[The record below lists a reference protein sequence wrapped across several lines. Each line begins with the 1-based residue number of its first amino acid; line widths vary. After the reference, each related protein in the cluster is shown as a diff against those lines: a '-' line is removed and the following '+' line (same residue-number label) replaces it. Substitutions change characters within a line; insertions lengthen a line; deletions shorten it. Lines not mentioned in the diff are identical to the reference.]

1 MVFLQEM
8 RWNLLPPGI
17 SSTFASLPGPPGP
30 PREDIRGVPAG
41 EGIQQRPL
49 EAGKCGSRGLHGH
62 CRLGLVCKSFS
73 RAFPG
78 WMAHFFQAGCLM
90 FVVCPAVP
98 EPFGGAIIIGQESI
112 TYHNGDKYLAIAPP
126 IIKVRGSRSAS
137 QKIPPFPGLP
147 ARNSNPC
154 CPRCGLAV
162 PFTWTS
168 RGLASQLQFL
178 GTEGHP

>member
-62 CRLGLVCKSFS
+62 CRLGLVCKSSS
-73 RAFPG
+73 RVFPG